1 MIELSKVGEEEIIM
15 IEEIIEKFLQS
26 IENKIIALDMEYNSI
41 NEQIEDY
48 HYSKDLLELLNISK
62 VAFMKGILSRTK
74 DEHQKLEE
82 FLKKIISLNE
92 IDNLFDSL
100 KNLYYLSEYNLIE
113 KNIPQMKDI
122 ELVLNNLK
130 ESIQNFQ
137 ESIHEDELRMKQEK
151 ISEEMNAIMEIGSS
165 FTEEGLESDIKDID
179 AFENLLEGSN
189 LSSEEKEHFLLH
201 ILERS
206 SIIYKETIESKT
218 EIEQKDIE
226 EKQEIK
232 MGTITIED
240 MLNENKEKEEEQ
252 IKRR

>member
-1 MIELSKVGEEEIIM
+1 M

-26 IENKIIALDMEYNSI
+26 IENKIIALGMEYNSI

-74 DEHQKLEE
+74 DEHQKLEA

-92 IDNLFDSL
+92 IDNLFDSI
-100 KNLYYLSEYNLIE
+100 KNLYYLSEYNLVE
-113 KNIPQMKDI
+113 KDIPQMRDI

-130 ESIQNFQ
+130 ESIQSFQ
-137 ESIHEDELRMKQEK
+137 ERIQEDELRIKQEE
-151 ISEEMNAIMEIGSS
+151 ISDEMNAIMEIGSS
-165 FTEEGLESDIKDID
+165 FNEEGLESDIKDID
-179 AFENLLEGSN
+179 AFEKLLEGSN

-206 SIIYKETIESKT
+206 SIIYQETIDSKT
-218 EIEQKDIE
+218 EIEKKDIE

-240 MLNENKEKEEEQ
+240 MLKESKEKEEEQ
-252 IKRR
+252 IKKR